1 MLLRKRDSYRQ
12 RVAKL
17 EQQLADCQ
25 SKIVQQAL
33 DHGRLRVHY
42 QGIVAQH
49 IAINRRNE
57 DKILADAFRIQEL
70 DNQVAVQWR
79 NLAEAKDDASTAKL
93 NCDVYRKETKQLQ
106 EERKQWRQL
115 EAILRSQVDEIDE
128 RLYEATKTLQYR
140 LYQAIVIGIARKWRR
155 FTDYFS
161 QIP

>member
-1 MLLRKRDSYRQ
+1 MLNSKDSYKRRLGKVSEQLDNTIKEMAQ
-12 RVAKL
+12 R
-17 EQQLADCQ
+17 ELA
-25 SKIVQQAL
+25 
-33 DHGRLRVHY
+33 HGRARVHY
-42 QGIVAQH
+42 QSIVAGH
-49 IAINRRNE
+49 IATNRRNE
-57 DKILADAFRIQEL
+57 EKILADAFRIQEL

-79 NLAEAKDDASTAKL
+79 NLAEAKDDAGTAKL

-115 EAILRSQVDEIDE
+115 EAILRSQVDDINE
-128 RLYEATKTLQYR
+128 RLYEATKTIQYR